1 MVAYE
6 IDRRLEPVLDET
18 LAGCDNVRVVF
29 RDICDVTDD
38 ELADAAGSD
47 YILAANLPYY
57 ITTPILFRF
66 TECARP
72 PRTMIVMVQKEVADR
87 LTAAPGTPAYGALT
101 ASVALT
107 YEARITRFV
116 PRSLFT
122 PVPNVDSAV
131 VRLSFSPKCDEPRTR
146 TRAHPGGVPH
156 APQDAGQQ
164 PRRRRS
170 PRADAGRA
178 GAVGIRS
185 GRPGRNAVGRRL
197 SPSVRH
203 LTLTVTKKISVKQY
217 TREVPPQQNTFY
229 GQDIYKNVPLLSATE
244 RRVVCRAALQ
254 PDFFTRYACYVSLGR
269 KRHAAVG
276 ERQHER
282 VPLRIY
288 RKIERVPRTPATGP
302 R

>member
-1 MVAYE
+1 MDKLRETGFTFSKKYGQNFLTDGNLLRAIAADAGITKADTVLEIGPGAGALTLALAARAGKVVAYE

-107 YEARITRFV
+107 YEARITRLV

-122 PVPNVDSAV
+122 PAPNVDSAV
-131 VRLSFSPKCDEPRTR
+131 VRLSFSPKCDDPAPVRALIRAAFRMRRKTLANNLAAAVPRER
-146 TRAHPGGVPH
+146 TQAALAQLGFDPAARGE
-156 APQDAGQQ
+156 
-164 PRRRRS
+164 
-170 PRADAGRA
+170 
-178 GAVGIRS
+178 
-185 GRPGRNAVGRRL
+185 
-197 SPSVRH
+197 
-203 LTLTVTKKISVKQY
+203 T
-217 TREVPPQQNTFY
+217 
-229 GQDIYKNVPLLSATE
+229 LSAD
-244 RRVVCRAALQ
+244 
-254 PDFFTRYACYVSLGR
+254 DF
-269 KRHAAVG
+269 
-276 ERQHER
+276 
-282 VPLRIY
+282 LRLYDIL
-288 RKIERVPRTPATGP
+288 R
-302 R
+302 

>member
-1 MVAYE
+1 MDKLRETGFTFSKKYGQNFLTDGNLLRAIAADAGITKADTVLEIGPGAGALTLALAARAGKVVAYE

-131 VRLSFSPKCDEPRTR
+131 VRLSFSPKCDDPCAR
-146 TRAHPGGVPH
+146 TRAHPGGCS
-156 APQDAGQQ
+156 ACAA
-164 PRRRRS
+164 RRWPTTS
-170 PRADAGRA
+170 PPPFPA
-178 GAVGIRS
+178 S
-185 GRPGRNAVGRRL
+185 GRRPRWRSWDSIRPPGAKRCR
-197 SPSVRH
+197 PTTFSVCTTSYADRH
-203 LTLTVTKKISVKQY
+203 KKNFRKTVY
-217 TREVPPQQNTFY
+217 P
-229 GQDIYKNVPLLSATE
+229 
-244 RRVVCRAALQ
+244 
-254 PDFFTRYACYVSLGR
+254 
-269 KRHAAVG
+269 
-276 ERQHER
+276 
-282 VPLRIY
+282 
-288 RKIERVPRTPATGP
+288 
-302 R
+302 